1 MDRTLRNKIRIA
13 CLSAIILGSIPLAG
27 AEIVRKSASAPYSDT
42 ITGLVFPPRL
52 HTFEKVSARV
62 NPDPRFGSVVAYEN
76 EAGTFADVFLY
87 RLSADAG
94 KKITPEQLQA
104 HIKETI
110 QKLLTIN
117 TRSKQIKSV
126 QQIKV
131 QTPLPVQA
139 SAAFLITVRDETFLS
154 LLYLWEYKG
163 NIIKVRITY
172 SEQMDSEKNAALEFM
187 KKLIA
192 MTKKK

>member
-27 AEIVRKSASAPYSDT
+27 AEIVRKSASAPYSDA

-94 KKITPEQLQA
+94 KKNHAGTASGSYQKNDTKAFDDQHP
-104 HIKETI
+104 IKAD
-110 QKLLTIN
+110 
-117 TRSKQIKSV
+117 QIGTAD
-126 QQIKV
+126 QG
-131 QTPLPVQA
+131 A
-139 SAAFLITVRDETFLS
+139 DA
-154 LLYLWEYKG
+154 
-163 NIIKVRITY
+163 
-172 SEQMDSEKNAALEFM
+172 
-187 KKLIA
+187 IA
-192 MTKKK
+192 GTGIRCVSDHGPG